1 MAAQAGVRKILNDVV
16 EGESTINYYN
26 IETVTTMIPGALV
39 IKGTTDYDI
48 AVSGADGITI
58 GWLGYGACNGSDKPA
73 DRDTIYLVGA
83 EAPVHSK
90 AHYVRAVIA
99 SADVTKGALLQA
111 GAAGAVIAGVTGT
124 DDIVAI
130 AAESITAASGV
141 TSIWV
146 ESRI

>member
-1 MAAQAGVRKILNDVV
+1 MVQSGVRKILNDVID
-16 EGESTINYYN
+16 GESTINYYN

-39 IKGTTDYDI
+39 IKGSTDYDI
-48 AVSGADGITI
+48 AVSGTDGLVI
-58 GWLGYGACNGSDKPA
+58 GWLGYASCNGNDKPA

-90 AHYVRAVIA
+90 AHYVRAVMA
-99 SADVTKGALLQA
+99 SGTAINKGDILQA
-111 GAAGAVIAGVTGT
+111 GASGAVIAAVTGT
-124 DDIVAI
+124 DDIIAV
-130 AAESITAASGV
+130 AAESVGTAV